1 MPTRTS
7 FSRLFGRKP
16 PPPPP
21 PPREL
26 LDALDARTAA
36 EESLRRSRENFNG
49 IVEGVRDYAIFLLDP
64 SGVVVSWNQGAKRIK
79 GYEREEIIGK
89 HFSTFYPEEAVRAGW
104 PQTELENA
112 SKSGRFEDE
121 GWRVRRDGSR
131 FWANVVITT
140 LYQPD
145 GTLRGF
151 LKITRDLTERMRS
164 EEGLRH
170 AQAELEMRV
179 NERTG
184 ELGEAN
190 RALKAEIAER
200 HLLEQ
205 ELRKRVAVMAEDD
218 RRKNEFLATLAHELR
233 NPLAPI
239 QYAYELMNLAGSN
252 ETLRAEAQSILHRQV
267 QHMVRLIDDLLDLS
281 RITRNK
287 LELRR
292 ERIEL
297 TAVIEDAVETIRPL
311 MEARGHDLRVRLAP
325 GPILVQAD
333 RTRLAQVF
341 SNLLSNA
348 AKFTERGGRIRL
360 TSERD
365 GADIVVRVQDNGI
378 GISPA
383 MLPRIFDMFVQADR
397 SLERIQSGLGIGL
410 TLVKRVAEMHG
421 GSVEARSEGAG
432 HGSEFLVRIPID
444 RAMPVPGDATP
455 PDGSARHPETNVR
468 VLVADDNEDAVRS
481 LAMMLRAMG
490 HEVHTA
496 RDGAE
501 VLEAAATIMPSLIL
515 MDIGMPRMNGYDAA
529 RRIREQPWG
538 RTITLVALTGW
549 GLEEDKRLA
558 TEAGFDRHIVKP
570 IEPSVLRSILAG
582 LVG

>member
-1 MPTRTS
+1 MQTRTPL
-7 FSRLFGRKP
+7 SRFFGRKAESLP
-16 PPPPP
+16 PQDIQ
-21 PPREL
+21 
-26 LDALDARTAA
+26 DALAARTAA
-36 EESLRRSRENFNG
+36 EESLRRSREYFNG
-49 IVEGVRDYAIFLLDP
+49 IVEGVRDYAIFMLDP
-64 SGVVVSWNQGAKRIK
+64 AGVVVSWNEGAKRIK

-89 HFSTFYPEEAVRAGW
+89 HFSKFYLDEAVRAGW

-140 LYQPD
+140 LYHPD
-145 GTLRGF
+145 GSLRGF

-164 EEGLRH
+164 EEGLRY
-170 AQAELEMRV
+170 ARAELEMRV
-179 NERTG
+179 NERTA

-200 HLLEQ
+200 HQLET

-252 ETLRAEAQSILHRQV
+252 ETLRSEAQSILQRQV

-292 ERIEL
+292 ERVEL
-297 TAVIEDAVETIRPL
+297 TAVIEDAVETIRPI

-325 GPILVQAD
+325 GPILVHAD

-360 TSERD
+360 TSEREGD
-365 GADIVVRVQDNGI
+365 KIVVRVQDNGI
-378 GISPA
+378 GIAPA

-397 SLERIQSGLGIGL
+397 SLERTQSGLGIGL

-421 GSVEARSEGAG
+421 GSVDARSEGTG
-432 HGSEFLVRIPID
+432 KGSEFLVYVPID
-444 RAMPVPGDATP
+444 MAMPVQGDAP
-455 PDGSARHPETNVR
+455 PSEGDAQESHTSIR
-468 VLVADDNEDAVRS
+468 VLIADDNEDAVRS

-496 RDGAE
+496 QDGAE
-501 VLEAAATIMPSLIL
+501 VLEAAAEIVPTLIL

-558 TEAGFDRHIVKP
+558 AEAGFDRHIVKP
-570 IEPSVLRSILAG
+570 VESSVLRSILASLTG
-582 LVG
+582 

>member
-1 MPTRTS
+1 MPTRIPL
-7 FSRLFGRKP
+7 SRFFGRKAQP
-16 PPPPP
+16 LPLPD
-21 PPREL
+21 L
-26 LDALDARTAA
+26 QNALDAQTVA
-36 EESLRRSRENFNG
+36 EESLRRSREYFNG
-49 IVEGVRDYAIFLLDP
+49 IVEGVRDYAIFMLDP
-64 SGVVVSWNQGAKRIK
+64 TGIVISWNEGAKRIK

-89 HFSTFYPEEAVRAGW
+89 HFSMFYTAEAVRAGW

-112 SKSGRFEDE
+112 SVNGRFEDE

-145 GTLRGF
+145 GSVRGF

-179 NERTG
+179 NERTA

-190 RALKAEIAER
+190 RALKTEIAER
-200 HLLEQ
+200 HLLET

-252 ETLRAEAQSILHRQV
+252 ETLRSEAQSILHRQV

-292 ERIEL
+292 ERVEL
-297 TAVIEDAVETIRPL
+297 TAVIEDAIETIRPI

-325 GPILVQAD
+325 GPILVHAD

-360 TSERD
+360 TSERE
-365 GADIVVRVQDNGI
+365 GKDIVVRVQDNGI
-378 GISPA
+378 GIAPA
-383 MLPRIFDMFVQADR
+383 MLPRVFDMFVQADR
-397 SLERIQSGLGIGL
+397 SLERTQSGLGIGL
-410 TLVKRVAEMHG
+410 TLVRRVAEMHG
-421 GSVEARSEGAG
+421 GSVEARSEGTG
-432 HGSEFLVRIPID
+432 KGSEFLVRIPID
-444 RAMPVPGDATP
+444 LTMPAQGEATPSDGDAHRAHT
-455 PDGSARHPETNVR
+455 SIR

-496 RDGAE
+496 QDGAE
-501 VLEAAATIMPSLIL
+501 VLEAAAEVMPALIL

-558 TEAGFDRHIVKP
+558 VEAGFDLHVVKP
-570 IEPSVLRSILAG
+570 VDASHLRSILAG
-582 LVG
+582 MTG